1 MKNQW
6 SVIAALLF
14 SLLVAL
20 FAILNTEIVT
30 INLLFRTVEISAVL
44 IILGSAAA
52 GALIVVFFSL
62 VRNVQITLEM
72 RKLKKEIKKLQ
83 EENEE
88 KRVKLEKGQT
98 SSEGLGD
105 VSLDINGEGMADKKD
120 VGKEEDMA
128 IPTSK

>member
-6 SVIAALLF
+6 SVIVALLF